1 MIHPEFRMNLFLNW
15 IPCFIISQIISKLY
29 FPILSDVFPIIN
41 IVIFNNSIRNT
52 LQRHIWIQTCK
63 QRLYLQ
69 EYVVQQLSIVLKIWK
84 KILICSIQFNI
95 INNLTIIN
103 SIWHLSENKSDKIV
117 ISALINTVVSGVHII
132 VSL

>member
-1 MIHPEFRMNLFLNW
+1 
-15 IPCFIISQIISKLY
+15 
-29 FPILSDVFPIIN
+29 
-41 IVIFNNSIRNT
+41 
-52 LQRHIWIQTCK
+52 
-63 QRLYLQ
+63 LYLQ